1 MKNFIDRLLRNPISF
16 EITSIFVYMFY
27 CLVFAIA
34 SVPSVLLVRWGAQF
48 VGGNILLLFVFS
60 FVCFV
65 AFYIF
70 LVVSSIFVGLVERL
84 LTLGFHP
91 GAYAPGS
98 SVFFRWLIY
107 SGLHLWLVN
116 IVLPFLRG
124 NNWIKVYLR
133 ISGAKVGKE
142 VFINS
147 KDFYDSYLLR
157 IENNVVIAG
166 EAFINCHTYESGCLI
181 LGEIV
186 IGKGTQVCA
195 KAYLTQGT
203 RTGKNSVIG
212 MNTYLRRNTDVRD
225 GEALISSPGMTRRQI
240 LNLMRMSERD
250 KVSH

>member
-1 MKNFIDRLLRNPISF
+1 
-16 EITSIFVYMFY
+16 MFY
-27 CLVFAIA
+27 CLVFAVA
-34 SVPSVLLVRWGAQF
+34 SIPSVLLVRWGVRF
-48 VGGNILLLFVFS
+48 VGEDFLLLCIFIFI
-60 FVCFV
+60 CFA

-70 LVVSSIFVGLVERL
+70 LVVSSIVVGFVERL
-84 LTLGFHP
+84 ITLGLRP

-98 SVFFRWLIY
+98 PVFFRWLIY

-157 IENNVVIAG
+157 IEDNVVIAG
-166 EAFINCHTYESGCLI
+166 EAFVNCHTYEGGRLI

-186 IGKGTQVCA
+186 IGKGTQICA
-195 KAYLTQGT
+195 KAYLTPGT
-203 RTGKNSVIG
+203 RTGKNCVIG
-212 MNTYLRRNTDVRD
+212 MNTYLRRNTDVCD

-240 LNLMRMSERD
+240 LNLMRMSEKD